1 MKLSLWCLGI
11 SVRVYI
17 VTIANVPLIFDLRHR
32 IRTCSSKTRQLHQV
46 KKTSAID
53 FKPGLHKQ
61 RKPLRPIIGFDRT
74 RGWGYSTK
82 FYTGRTWDVPSGVIF
97 CGSCILMLL
106 GICCIY
112 FSNTFFI
119 MLLSVPGFLLL
130 PEQYRW
136 LSSPTFFRWFRFEG
150 IYILTVHGMVISK
163 SRQVLSC
170 LFLITMSGLLAFIS
184 RSVCQSLYWHLPQDC
199 DTVFF
204 CYCLCLYS
212 SLCRCF
218 GVDTGTS
225 NDDLPLNTLKTLLR
239 LPRVLK
245 AF

>member
-1 MKLSLWCLGI
+1 MSPWCLT
-11 SVRVYI
+11 Y
-17 VTIANVPLIFDLRHR
+17 VTEYELVLLKHVNF
-32 IRTCSSKTRQLHQV
+32 TKW

-82 FYTGRTWDVPSGVIF
+82 FYTGRIWDVPSGVIF

-136 LSSPTFFRWFRFEG
+136 LLSPTFFRWFRFEG
-150 IYILTVHGMVISK
+150 LYILTVHGMVISK

-218 GVDTGTS
+218 GVDT
-225 NDDLPLNTLKTLLR
+225 DRDIQRRFTLKYVKNTFE
-239 LPRVLK
+239 
-245 AF
+245 AT

>member
-1 MKLSLWCLGI
+1 MSPWSLT
-11 SVRVYI
+11 Y
-17 VTIANVPLIFDLRHR
+17 VTEYELVLLKHVNF
-32 IRTCSSKTRQLHQV
+32 TKW

-82 FYTGRTWDVPSGVIF
+82 FYTGRIWDVPSGVIF

-119 MLLSVPGFLLL
+119 MLCQSQGSYYYRN
-130 PEQYRW
+130 YRW

-150 IYILTVHGMVISK
+150 LYILTVFLVGCSYQKGGRFYPVCSWLQCLVCWPLSHDLSVKVYIGISHKIVI
-163 SRQVLSC
+163 
-170 LFLITMSGLLAFIS
+170 LFLLLFVFIFIS
-184 RSVCQSLYWHLPQDC
+184 LQVFRRRYR
-199 DTVFF
+199 DTQRRF
-204 CYCLCLYS
+204 
-212 SLCRCF
+212 
-218 GVDTGTS
+218 
-225 NDDLPLNTLKTLLR
+225 TLKY
-239 LPRVLK
+239 VK
-245 AF
+245 NAFEAT

>member
-1 MKLSLWCLGI
+1 MSPWSLT
-11 SVRVYI
+11 Y
-17 VTIANVPLIFDLRHR
+17 VTEYELVLLKHVNF
-32 IRTCSSKTRQLHQV
+32 TKW

-82 FYTGRTWDVPSGVIF
+82 FYTGRIWDVPSGVIF

-119 MLLSVPGFLLL
+119 MLCQSCRVPITTGIIGGFHPPHSFDDFDLKVFIFW
-130 PEQYRW
+130 Q
-136 LSSPTFFRWFRFEG
+136 FFS
-150 IYILTVHGMVISK
+150 GMVISK
-163 SRQVLSC
+163 RRQVLSC

-199 DTVFF
+199 DTVSVTVCVYIHLFA
-204 CYCLCLYS
+204 
-212 SLCRCF
+212 
-218 GVDTGTS
+218 GVS
-225 NDDLPLNTLKTLLR
+225 
-239 LPRVLK
+239 
-245 AF
+245 A

>member
-1 MKLSLWCLGI
+1 MWNCRFDVWASVSEGILSLSQMSPWSLT
-11 SVRVYI
+11 Y
-17 VTIANVPLIFDLRHR
+17 VTEYELVLLKHVNF
-32 IRTCSSKTRQLHQV
+32 TKW

-82 FYTGRTWDVPSGVIF
+82 FYTGRIWDVPSGVIF

-130 PEQYRW
+130 PE
-136 LSSPTFFRWFRFEG
+136 LSVAFIPHILSLYFDSFLVGWSYQKGGRFYPVCSYYNVWSVGFYLTICLSKSILASPTRLW
-150 IYILTVHGMVISK
+150 Y
-163 SRQVLSC
+163 C
-170 LFLITMSGLLAFIS
+170 
-184 RSVCQSLYWHLPQDC
+184 
-199 DTVFF
+199 F

-218 GVDTGTS
+218 GVDTGTP

-239 LPRVLK
+239 LPRVLLDL
-245 AF
+245 

>member
-11 SVRVYI
+11 SDRGYV

-32 IRTCSSKTRQLHQV
+32 IRTCSSKTRQLYQV

-82 FYTGRTWDVPSGVIF
+82 FYTGRIWDVPSGVIF

-119 MLLSVPGFLLL
+119 MFCQSQGSYYYRN
-130 PEQYRW
+130 YRW
-136 LSSPTFFRWFRFEG
+136 LSSPTFFHCFRFEG
-150 IYILTVHGMVISK
+150 LYILTVFLVGWSYQKAGRFYPVCSWLQCLVCWPLSHDLSVRVCIGISHKIVI
-163 SRQVLSC
+163 
-170 LFLITMSGLLAFIS
+170 LFF
-184 RSVCQSLYWHLPQDC
+184 SVTVCVYIHL
-199 DTVFF
+199 FA
-204 CYCLCLYS
+204 
-212 SLCRCF
+212 
-218 GVDTGTS
+218 GVS
-225 NDDLPLNTLKTLLR
+225 
-239 LPRVLK
+239 
-245 AF
+245 A

>member
-1 MKLSLWCLGI
+1 MSPWSLT
-11 SVRVYI
+11 Y
-17 VTIANVPLIFDLRHR
+17 VTEYELVLLKHVNF
-32 IRTCSSKTRQLHQV
+32 TKW

-82 FYTGRTWDVPSGVIF
+82 FYTGRIWDVPSGVIF

-136 LSSPTFFRWFRFEG
+136 LSSSTFFRWFRFEG
-150 IYILTVHGMVISK
+150 LYILTVHGMVISK

-199 DTVFF
+199 DTGFF

-225 NDDLPLNTLKTLLR
+225 NDDLPLNTLKPLLR